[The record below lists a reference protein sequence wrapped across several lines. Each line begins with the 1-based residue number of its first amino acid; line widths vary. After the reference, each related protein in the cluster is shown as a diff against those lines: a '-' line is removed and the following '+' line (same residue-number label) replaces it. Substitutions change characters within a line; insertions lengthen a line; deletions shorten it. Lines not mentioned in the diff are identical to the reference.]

1 MFGKVDLK
9 SESDSTRII
18 IPASALVGTTIKPQ
32 VYLVKNGKAQLQ
44 DIRISERIENKVVVA
59 EGLNE
64 GDEMVTNGFINL
76 FNGANVTLK

>member
-1 MFGKVDLK
+1 MFGKVEL
-9 SESDSTRII
+9 EGVSDSTQIT

-64 GDEMVTNGFINL
+64 GDEMITNGFISL

>member
-1 MFGKVDLK
+1 
-9 SESDSTRII
+9 
-18 IPASALVGTTIKPQ
+18 VGTTINPQ

>member
-1 MFGKVDLK
+1 M
-9 SESDSTRII
+9 
-18 IPASALVGTTIKPQ
+18 GTTIKPQ